1 MKKHLLFLFA
11 TLLPFFSS
19 AQVEV
24 NGIYYNLDANTR
36 KAEVTSRP
44 NGYIYGYYE
53 GEVSIPATIFY
64 AGVEYSVTSIGE
76 WAFGSCSNLTAIN
89 IPEGVTSIG
98 EWAFLHCNSLITIN
112 IPKSVTSIAAWA
124 FDICSNLISINIPE
138 NSQLTSI
145 GERAFHDCSCL
156 TAITIPASV
165 TSIGEGVFATCTSLS
180 SITVARENTVYDSRD
195 NCNAIIETNSN
206 SVIAGCCSTIIPEGV
221 TSIGGGA
228 FENCMNLTTITIPAS
243 VTSIGEKAFTGCMSL
258 TAITIPAS
266 VTSIRNEAF
275 SHCMSLTAITIPE
288 GVTSIGEDAFNSCS
302 SLIAINIPE
311 NVTRIGKN
319 AFDNTAWYNNQPN
332 GMIYLSKFFYK
343 YKGSMPEATSIDI
356 KEGTKGIV
364 GGAFMFCDRLTSITI
379 PESVTYIGD
388 YAFSR
393 SSLTSI
399 IIPKK
404 SQLTNIGFEAFSY
417 CSNLTTITIPESV
430 TSIENRAFQGC
441 SSLTTINIPKSV
453 INIGEYTF
461 YGCSSLHD
469 VYCYAVA
476 PPSATYNSFNNY
488 SNITLHVPASALE
501 AYKTTAPWSSFGK
514 IVSIEPA
521 PATVTITINKY
532 GSGTYSSPYALDFS
546 EVKGLYAYAAT
557 GYNGRTGVVTL
568 TRIETAQDGI
578 GLFIKGTPNTSYEVP
593 ILESTDDNT
602 LNMMVPTLVKTDV
615 NTYSSDGQ
623 YANYKYT
630 VATGETSP
638 RFHPFSDG
646 STLSAGKAYLQIPR
660 AWIPSS
666 ENRSIS
672 LRFDDGEGT
681 TDMESSEYTIDNSQL
696 TIHYDLY
703 GRRVAHPERGKV
715 YIINGQKVIY

>member
-1 MKKHLLFLFA
+1 M
-11 TLLPFFSS
+11 LLPMLAS
-19 AQVEV
+19 AEKVEID
-24 NGIYYNLDANTR
+24 GIWYNLTADTR
-36 KAEVTSRP
+36 EAEVTSRP

-53 GEVSIPATIFY
+53 GEVSIPATISY
-64 AGVEYSVTSIGE
+64 AGVEYSVTSIGD

-98 EWAFLHCNSLITIN
+98 EWAFD
-112 IPKSVTSIAAWA
+112 V
-124 FDICSNLISINIPE
+124 CSNLIAINIPE
-138 NSQLTSI
+138 SSQLTSI

-180 SITVARENTVYDSRD
+180 SITVARENTKYDSRD
-195 NCNAIIETNSN
+195 NCNAIIETISN
-206 SVIAGCCSTIIPEGV
+206 NIIAGCCSTIIPEGV

-228 FENCMNLTTITIPAS
+228 FENCMNLTAITIPAS

-258 TAITIPAS
+258 TAITIPTS
-266 VTSIRNEAF
+266 VTSIKNEAF
-275 SHCMSLTAITIPE
+275 SHCWGLTAITIPE

-302 SLIAINIPE
+302 SLITINIPE
-311 NVTRIGKN
+311 SVTRIGKN

-364 GGAFMFCDRLTSITI
+364 GGAFCFCDLLTSITI

-393 SSLTSI
+393 GSLTTI
-399 IIPKK
+399 IIPKN

-441 SSLTTINIPKSV
+441 SSLTSITIPESIK
-453 INIGEYTF
+453 NIGEYTF

-469 VYCYAVA
+469 VYCYAIT
-476 PPSATYNSFNNY
+476 PPSTTSESFKNY
-488 SNITLHVPASALE
+488 SNITLHVPAIALE
-501 AYKTTAPWSSFGK
+501 AYKTTAPWSNFGM
-514 IVSIEPA
+514 IVSIEPT

-557 GYNGRTGVVTL
+557 GYNGKTGVVTL

-578 GLFIKGTPNTSYEVP
+578 GLFIKGTPSTSYEVP

-602 LNMMVPTLVKTDV
+602 LNMMVATLVETEV
-615 NTYSSDGQ
+615 NTYSSNDQ

-666 ENRSIS
+666 ENRSIG

-681 TDMESSEYTIDNSQL
+681 TDMEQSDFTIDNSQL
-696 TIHYDLY
+696 TIIYDIH
-703 GRRVAHPERGKV
+703 GRRVANPERGKV
-715 YIINGQKVIY
+715 YIMNGQKVIY